1 MIAVSVP
8 PSASNELTDF
18 EGRIAHDVVMALRS
32 TGYAQ
37 LPELEIRVDGHD
49 VFIKGRLPSYYLKQK
64 AHYAVLAVPGVH
76 TIIDDIDIAGRD

>member
-1 MIAVSVP
+1 MVDSQSSPPVP
-8 PSASNELTDF
+8 PAATDF
-18 EGRIAHDVVMALRS
+18 ESRIAEDVIMALRN

-49 VFIKGRLPSYYLKQK
+49 VFLKGRLPSYYLKQK

-76 TIIDDIDIAGRD
+76 TIVDEIDVVG